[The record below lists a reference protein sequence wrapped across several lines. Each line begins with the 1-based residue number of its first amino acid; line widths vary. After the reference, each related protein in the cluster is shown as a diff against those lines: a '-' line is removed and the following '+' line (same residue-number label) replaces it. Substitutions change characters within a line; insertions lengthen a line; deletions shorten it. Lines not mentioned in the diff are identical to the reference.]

1 MISHKNIVV
10 TCASIGIGKS
20 IMEELLKQEGNRI
33 LAACRRAEA
42 ITGYGDN
49 VIPFSCDLSTKEGVD
64 ALFKKAEEVFDEHID
79 LYFCNAGAPYYE
91 RFDYADWDRI
101 LSVATPA
108 RTATERELLPY
119 AFLAL
124 GEKGRLGDELYR
136 YPVRSRSDF
145 DMSGLP
151 EGYAHYFYNALLY
164 GTLQGPNEAVHSAFQ
179 LATYQ
184 EHGQS
189 FLVLR
194 RLLADYYAMGNYAL
208 AKKYA
213 AVLSRS
219 TLHAQYVRHFTERM
233 AAGTPREPD
242 SVAFRKEVPL
252 ITRDPLSNLV
262 KLGAGGINAPASLD
276 RVLCSLLLDGDLES
290 FRTVLA
296 SARDRYPV
304 LPRYYQEALAGGL

>member
-1 MISHKNIVV
+1 
-10 TCASIGIGKS
+10 
-20 IMEELLKQEGNRI
+20 
-33 LAACRRAEA
+33 
-42 ITGYGDN
+42 
-49 VIPFSCDLSTKEGVD
+49 
-64 ALFKKAEEVFDEHID
+64 
-79 LYFCNAGAPYYE
+79 
-91 RFDYADWDRI
+91 
-101 LSVATPA
+101 
-108 RTATERELLPY
+108 
-119 AFLAL
+119 L
-124 GEKGRLGDELYR
+124 GEKGRLGDELYK

-151 EGYAHYFYNALLY
+151 EDYAHYFYNTVLY
-164 GTLQGPNEAVHSAFQ
+164 GTLQCPNEVIHSCFQ

-194 RLLADYYAMGNYAL
+194 RLLADYYAKGDYAL

-242 SVAFRKEVPL
+242 SLAFRKTVPL
-252 ITRDPLSNLV
+252 LTRDPLSNLV
-262 KLGAGGINAPASLD
+262 MLGAGGVNAPASLD
-276 RVLCSLLLDGDLES
+276 RILCSLLLDGDMEN
-290 FRTVLA
+290 FRAVLN

-304 LPRYYQEALAGGL
+304 LPRYYEEALGGIGLPGIPGL